1 VKGRHISEKPSTEIG
16 KAIVGFQYV
25 ERVKSELI
33 IASKMLDRLTEL
45 SGEELNGAFKIYSFF
60 LEALEGEINIAHN
73 VLGMKEFENAGS
85 KVREASEKMRLNQ
98 YEEAMRLISEAIS
111 YVASSGQWAM
121 QTLKNQN
128 LL

>member
-1 VKGRHISEKPSTEIG
+1 LK
-16 KAIVGFQYV
+16 
-25 ERVKSELI
+25 
-33 IASKMLDRLTEL
+33 
-45 SGEELNGAFKIYSFF
+45 GAFKIYTFF

-73 VLGMKEFENAGS
+73 VLGMKEFENAGA

-111 YVASSGQWAM
+111 HVASCGQWAM